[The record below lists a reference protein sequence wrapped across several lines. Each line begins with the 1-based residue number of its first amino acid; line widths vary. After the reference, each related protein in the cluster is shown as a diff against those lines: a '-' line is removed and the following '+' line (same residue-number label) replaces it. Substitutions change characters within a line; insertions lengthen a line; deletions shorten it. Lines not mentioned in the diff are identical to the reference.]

1 MQAVYDFLTFT
12 KWGLLLN
19 IVGTIMIAVS
29 FGKNLADAHQ
39 RDEKGRKVYLASYL
53 YPKLFKWG
61 LGFIGVGFVLQFI
74 D

>member
-39 RDEKGRKVYLASYL
+39 HDEKGRKVYLASYL
-53 YPKLFKWG
+53 HPKLFKWG
-61 LGFIGVGFVLQFI
+61 LGTIIFGFLLQFV